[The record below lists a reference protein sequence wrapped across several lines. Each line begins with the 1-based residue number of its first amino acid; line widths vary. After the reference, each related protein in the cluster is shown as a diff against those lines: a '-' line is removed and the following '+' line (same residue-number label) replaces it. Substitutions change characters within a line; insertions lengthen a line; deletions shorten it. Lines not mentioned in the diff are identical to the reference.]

1 MTQEIMETYLNDGVL
16 MVFTPPVDE
25 AFKRDAMDSSLY
37 VQLAASKQFDRFT
50 HYHEWQTTLIKAL
63 ATFGW
68 VRLDLTDNQGMDGET
83 FSVTDMLRKL
93 LPEPLRNLRG
103 EKLDKLFAWLFT
115 AEASDVAKTMV
126 KRRVRTSAGA
136 PAANPP
142 EYVSSVVLQVAFLL
156 PSRQKVL
163 LCVAFETQETLD
175 PNLLA
180 QRLLKSQ
187 LVGEVR
193 SFGFV
198 GMLDD
203 LRYSLYRERVDT
215 ALTDKRTSLCSP
227 VKGLSL

>member
-1 MTQEIMETYLNDGVL
+1 MTQGIMETYLNDGVL
-16 MVFTPPVDE
+16 MVFTPPVDQ

-68 VRLDLTDNQGMDGET
+68 MRLDLMDNEGLHGET
-83 FSVTDMLRKL
+83 FSVSDLLRRL
-93 LPEPLRNLRG
+93 TPEPLRNLPG
-103 EKLDKLFAWLFT
+103 ERLDKLFTWLFST
-115 AEASDVAKTMV
+115 EAGQVASAMV
-126 KRRVRTSAGA
+126 RRKPQSLTVNLAPSQAGG
-136 PAANPP
+136 
-142 EYVSSVVLQVAFLL
+142 VTSVVLQVAFLL

-163 LCVAFETQETLD
+163 LCVAFETQESLGS
-175 PNLLA
+175 NLLP
-180 QRLLKSQ
+180 QRLLTSQ

-215 ALTDKRTSLCSP
+215 ALADKRASHCST
-227 VKGLSL
+227 VKGLSI